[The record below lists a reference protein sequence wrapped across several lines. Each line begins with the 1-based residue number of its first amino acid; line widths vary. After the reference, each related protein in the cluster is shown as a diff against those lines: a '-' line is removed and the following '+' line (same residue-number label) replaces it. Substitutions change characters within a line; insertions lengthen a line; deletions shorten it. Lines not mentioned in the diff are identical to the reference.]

1 MFFPEKAP
9 AEHGGDQ
16 SHQLPS
22 QDSDGGQRGQE
33 DAQQDHSSD
42 SSDSQHDQQLQSPEE
57 CQLQF

>member
-22 QDSDGGQRGQE
+22 QDSDGGQRGQRWDPVE
-33 DAQQDHSSD
+33 YCTARGNMNQIGYSY
-42 SSDSQHDQQLQSPEE
+42 L
-57 CQLQF
+57 